1 MKFTLAT
8 ALSLAGYAAAAATNG
23 PYAVGAA
30 TSGFET
36 GVLNSTI
43 LCNVSSTG
51 LNLKNQVIGFGIAAN
66 LPNIVN
72 VSQPFYVQAAARL
85 IVPASINNLAYGFGA
100 RTYAGTATKVLVN
113 AKGST
118 PSQVDAAAPS
128 GIVIPSAPVNSGAVS
143 VLNVPAIG
151 SNIKVGTF
159 KGTAANS
166 QVVFSIGDLAATV
179 NTYNSTGGATFLVAN
194 ITCPA
199 QTRPASL
206 AYVAVGSGTTVTTI
220 TPATIASIPT
230 IPVNST
236 AGVTGYTYSCTFTN
250 VGTAPVQVSL
260 GGAKASNAAVASGT
274 TFSVTQGQ
282 GNIYSSAALVSLIQG
297 KYPSA
302 NNFAITIASL
312 AFNAINATP
321 TTQNGIPSGGLNSGV
336 LPVSSTAVAAIPSGA
351 PTTTLPAVSFTAS
364 GASGTTASVSLG
376 AASGTLFVYNGS
388 TQLASVAFSCPALS
402 PNVPIFPYDI
412 L

>member
-8 ALSLAGYAAAAATNG
+8 ALSLAGLAAAATNG

-66 LPNIVN
+66 LPNIVAA
-72 VSQPFYVQAAARL
+72 SQPFYVQAAARL

-100 RTYAGTATKVLVN
+100 RTYNGTATKVLVN

-118 PSQVDAAAPS
+118 PSQVDAASPS
-128 GIVIPSAPVNSGAVS
+128 GIKIPSAPVNSGAVS

-151 SNIKVGTF
+151 SSIQVGPF
-159 KGTAANS
+159 SGGANS
-166 QVVFSIGDLAATV
+166 QVVFSIGDLAATI
-179 NTYNSTGGATFLVAN
+179 NTYNSTGQATFLVAN

-206 AYVAVGSGTTVTTI
+206 AYVAVGASGSTTAI
-220 TPATIASIPT
+220 NPAGVASIPT

-260 GGAKASNAAVASGT
+260 GGAKASNAAVASGST
-274 TFSVTQGQ
+274 ISVTQGQ
-282 GNIYSSAALVSLIQG
+282 GNIYSSQALVSLIQS

-302 NNFAITIASL
+302 TNFAITISSL
-312 AFNAINATP
+312 AFNAVNASP
-321 TTQNGIPSGGLNSGV
+321 STQNGIPSGGL
-336 LPVSSTAVAAIPSGA
+336 SSPSQPITSSAVITIPSGA
-351 PTTTLPAVSFTAS
+351 PTTTLPAVNFTA
-364 GASGTTASVSLG
+364 GASGTTAQISLG
-376 AASGTLFVYNGS
+376 AAAGTLLVYNGS
-388 TQLASVAFSCPALS
+388 SQLASVAFSCPALS

>member
-8 ALSLAGYAAAAATNG
+8 ALSLAGLAAAATDG
-23 PYAVGAA
+23 PYSVGAA

-51 LNLKNQVIGFGIAAN
+51 LNLKNQQIGFGIAAN

-118 PSQVDAAAPS
+118 PSQVDAASPS
-128 GIVIPSAPVNSGAVS
+128 GIVIPSAPVVSGGVS

-151 SNIKVGTF
+151 SSIKAGPY
-159 KGTAANS
+159 KGSSANS
-166 QVVFSIGDLAATV
+166 QIVFSFGDLAATIK
-179 NTYNSTGGATFLVAN
+179 TYNSTGGATFLVAN

-206 AYVAVGSGTTVTTI
+206 AYVAVAGTGSTTAV
-220 TPATIASIPT
+220 TPAAVSSIPT

-236 AGVTGYTYSCTFTN
+236 AGVTGYTYTCTFTGI
-250 VGTAPVQVSL
+250 GTAPVRVSL
-260 GGAKASNAAVASGT
+260 GGAKASNAAVASGST
-274 TFSVTQGQ
+274 ISIAQGQ
-282 GNIYSSAALVSLIQG
+282 GNIYASQTLVNLLSA
-297 KYPSA
+297 KYPTA
-302 NNFAITIASL
+302 NQFTVTISSL
-312 AFNAINATP
+312 AFNAVNASP
-321 TTQNGIPSGGLNSGV
+321 STQNGIPSGGLT
-336 LPVSSTAVAAIPSGA
+336 SSPQAISSSAVVTIPNNA
-351 PTTTLPAVSFTAS
+351 PTTTLPAVTFTA
-364 GASGTTASVSLG
+364 GASGSTALISLG
-376 AASGTLFVYNGS
+376 AATGTITGYNGN
-388 TQLASVAFSCPALS
+388 TQVASATFSCPALS

>member
-1 MKFTLAT
+1 MKATFGSLLA
-8 ALSLAGYAAAAATNG
+8 L
-23 PYAVGAA
+23 VGAA
-30 TSGFET
+30 VAATDGPYSIGAVSAGFET

-72 VSQPFYVQAAARL
+72 ASQPFYVQAAARL

-118 PSQVDAAAPS
+118 PSQIDAAAPS
-128 GIVIPSAPVNSGAVS
+128 GIVIPSAPVVSGGVS

-151 SNIKVGTF
+151 SSIQAGPFT
-159 KGTAANS
+159 GSANG

-179 NTYNSTGGATFLVAN
+179 KTYNSTGGATFLVAN

-206 AYVAVGSGTTVTTI
+206 AYVAVAGSGSTAPVN
-220 TPATIASIPT
+220 PAGVASIPT

-236 AGVTGYTYSCTFTN
+236 AGVTGYTYTCNFQG

-260 GGAKASNAAVASGT
+260 GGVKASNAAVASGGSI
-274 TFSVTQGQ
+274 SVGSGQ
-282 GNIYSSAALVSLIQG
+282 GNIYSSQALVNLLSAA
-297 KYPSA
+297 YPSA
-302 NNFAITIASL
+302 NQFTITISNL
-312 AFNAINATP
+312 DFNAVNASP
-321 TTQNGIPSGGLNSGV
+321 STQNGIPAGGLT
-336 LPVSSTAVAAIPSGA
+336 SSPQPVAANAVVAIPDGA
-351 PTTTLPAVSFTAS
+351 PATTLPPVTFTAGAS
-364 GASGTTASVSLG
+364 GSTAQISLGGASGTLTGYNGNTQVASVP
-376 AASGTLFVYNGS
+376 
-388 TQLASVAFSCPALS
+388 FSCPALS